1 MSALNRKTLNARC
14 SSPAGTADAGDAAAN
29 GPLLARL
36 PARGPAPE
44 GLAAASA
51 SCRPARP
58 PPAGPRRRGGTF
70 LDVLVQ
76 VTVLLGV
83 RPDAGVVL
91 VDEDAHLR
99 QELHLLRVEAAG
111 VHLGHRCG
119 GAGPSRE
126 AAGEAVRARRR
137 TGGGCASPARRLT
150 PLPSRRPASP
160 RRSRRRRRPRRP
172 ALRTSGVGRRSAPAP
187 PRTLQL

>member
-1 MSALNRKTLNARC
+1 MTTTRIGKTTRK
-14 SSPAGTADAGDAAAN
+14 GDLSV
-29 GPLLARL
+29 GPLLQQELVVGVEQEDA
-36 PARGPAPE
+36 E
-44 GLAAASA
+44 
-51 SCRPARP
+51 RPVQQP
-58 PPAGPRRRGGTF
+58 F

-99 QELHLLRVEAAG
+99 QELHLPLVEAAG

-126 AAGEAVRARRR
+126 AQASEIGRAH
-137 TGGGCASPARRLT
+137 
-150 PLPSRRPASP
+150 
-160 RRSRRRRRPRRP
+160 
-172 ALRTSGVGRRSAPAP
+172 V
-187 PRTLQL
+187 